1 MIVVQRQLT
10 FPAFLHLHLYLNLET
25 VTLPHLNRLTGLF
38 WGRHCG
44 RRGSSLDEAQSQE
57 WIAGALARRVPSAI
71 GKVGT
76 CELLALEYLDRYI
89 HLPWPRNAS
98 LARPAERLF
107 HTAGVFPVCRDTYHR
122 WAPEYRQA
130 VRGLDFIAQWQP
142 PGSFL
147 EAYEQVLLDQELPG
161 VVRGSFV
168 GLEPVG
174 AAWLRPLAELRW
186 LVVSPFCETIKSQ
199 LPKLALLN
207 VFHGVEPIRLEQAA
221 WSCRFVPCPQLPYMV
236 PPVHRDWFDGLEELK
251 KAMVKQEFD
260 VAIIGAGAWS
270 LPLAAHAKRL
280 GKIGLHLGGTL
291 NLLFGIRG
299 GRFDQKGFYNEHWI
313 RPVNNERPGNFDLM
327 ENGAYW

>member
-1 MIVVQRQLT
+1 M
-10 FPAFLHLHLYLNLET
+10 
-25 VTLPHLNRLTGLF
+25 TLPHFNRLTGLL
-38 WGRHCG
+38 WQRHCN
-44 RRGSSLDEAQSQE
+44 RRGFNLNEAQSHE
-57 WIAGALARRVPSAI
+57 WIAGALARHEPSAI

-89 HLPWPRNAS
+89 HLPWPRNS
-98 LARPAERLF
+98 SWARPAERLF
-107 HTAGVFPVCRDTYHR
+107 HTAGVFPVRRDIYQR
-122 WAPEYRQA
+122 WAGVYRDA
-130 VRGLDFIAQWQP
+130 VRELDFVAQWQP

-147 EAYEQVLLDQELPG
+147 EAYEQAFLNRDLPKA
-161 VVRGSFV
+161 VRGSFV

-174 AAWLRPLAELRW
+174 APWLRPLAELRW

-199 LPKLALLN
+199 LSKLSVLS
-207 VFHGVEPIRLEQAA
+207 VFHGVEPDRLAEAA
-221 WSCRFVPCPQLPYMV
+221 RSCRFVPCPQLPYMV
-236 PPVHRDWFDGLEELK
+236 PPVHRDWFEGVEELK
-251 KAMVKQEFD
+251 KAMTKQEFD

-299 GRFDQKGFYNEHWI
+299 GRFDDRGFYNDHWI
-313 RPVNNERPGNFDLM
+313 RPVNSERPSNFNLM

>member
-1 MIVVQRQLT
+1 MT
-10 FPAFLHLHLYLNLET
+10 F
-25 VTLPHLNRLTGLF
+25 PHLNRLTGLF
-38 WGRHCG
+38 WDQHCN
-44 RRGSSLDEAQSQE
+44 RRGFNLNEAQSQE
-57 WIAGALARRVPSAI
+57 WIAGALARREPSAI

-76 CELLALEYLDRYI
+76 CELMALEYLDRYI

-98 LARPAERLF
+98 WYRPAQRLF
-107 HTAGVFPVCRDTYHR
+107 HTAGVFPVRRDIYQR
-122 WAPEYRQA
+122 WAVVYREA
-130 VRGLDFIAQWQP
+130 VRDLDFVAQWQP

-147 EAYEQVLLDQELPG
+147 EAYEQAFLNRDLPKA
-161 VVRGSFV
+161 VRGSFV

-174 AAWLRPLAELRW
+174 ADWLRPLAELRW

-199 LPKLALLN
+199 LPKLSLLN
-207 VFHGVEPIRLEQAA
+207 VFHGVEPEGLAEVAR
-221 WSCRFVPCPQLPYMV
+221 SCRFVPCPQLPYMV
-236 PPVHRDWFDGLEELK
+236 PPVHQDWLDGLEELK
-251 KAMVKQEFD
+251 KAMTQQEFD

-299 GRFDQKGFYNEHWI
+299 GRFDERGFYNDHWI
-313 RPVNNERPGNFDLM
+313 RPVNSERPSNFNLM

>member
-1 MIVVQRQLT
+1 MT
-10 FPAFLHLHLYLNLET
+10 F
-25 VTLPHLNRLTGLF
+25 PHLNRLTGLF

-44 RRGSSLDEAQSQE
+44 RRGSNLNEAQSQE
-57 WIAGALARRVPSAI
+57 WIAGALARREPSSI

-89 HLPWPRNAS
+89 RLPWPRNAS
-98 LARPAERLF
+98 WARPAERLF
-107 HTAGVFPVCRDTYHR
+107 HTAGVFPVRRDIYQR
-122 WAPEYRQA
+122 WARVYREA
-130 VRGLDFIAQWQP
+130 VRDLDFVAQWQP

-147 EAYEQVLLDQELPG
+147 EAYEQAFLNRDLPKA
-161 VVRGSFV
+161 VRGSFV

-174 AAWLRPLAELRW
+174 AEWLRPLAELRW
-186 LVVSPFCETIKSQ
+186 LVVSPFCRTIESQ

-207 VFHGVEPIRLEQAA
+207 VFHGVEPERLAEAA
-221 WSCRFVPCPQLPYMV
+221 RSCRFVPCPQLPYMV
-236 PPVHRDWFDGLEELK
+236 PPVYRDWLDGLEELK
-251 KAMVKQEFD
+251 KAITKQEFD

-299 GRFDQKGFYNEHWI
+299 GRFDDRGFYNEHWI
-313 RPVNNERPGNFDLM
+313 RPIEKERPKNHQLM
-327 ENGAYW
+327 ENSAYW

>member
-1 MIVVQRQLT
+1 MDHR
-10 FPAFLHLHLYLNLET
+10 
-25 VTLPHLNRLTGLF
+25 
-38 WGRHCG
+38 
-44 RRGSSLDEAQSQE
+44 S
-57 WIAGALARRVPSAI
+57 AGAPNPCAI

-76 CELLALEYLDRYI
+76 CELLAQEYLDRWI
-89 HLPWPRNAS
+89 QLPWPSNAS
-98 LARPAERLF
+98 WYRPAQRLF
-107 HTAGVFPVCRDTYHR
+107 HTAGVFPIHREIYQR
-122 WAPEYRQA
+122 WASAYREA
-130 VRGLDFIAQWQP
+130 VQKMDFIAQWQP

-147 EAYEQVLLDQELPG
+147 EAYEQAFLNRDLPKA
-161 VVRGSFV
+161 VRGSFV

-207 VFHGVEPIRLEQAA
+207 VFHGVDPKSLGQAA
-221 WSCRFVPCPQLPYMV
+221 RSCRFVPCPQLPYMV
-236 PPVHRDWFDGLEELK
+236 APVHRDWLDGLEELK
-251 KAMVKQEFD
+251 EAIAKQEFD

-291 NLLFGIRG
+291 NLFFGIRG
-299 GRFDQKGFYNEHWI
+299 GRFDQRGFYNEYWV
-313 RPVNNERPGNFDLM
+313 RPVNSERPDKYVLL